1 MPICRELN
9 SMKNPDQ
16 TDRNERTTVNNH
28 RLKLVS
34 HISRAG
40 WNSLCGLRICSVS
53 MEPLSEQRYREIRVC
68 ST

>member
-1 MPICRELN
+1 MIRHKCPSIPNKPNIGTVIGTAIKKSCYMPICRELN

-16 TDRNERTTVNNH
+16 TDRNERITVNNH

-40 WNSLCGLRICSVS
+40 
-53 MEPLSEQRYREIRVC
+53 
-68 ST
+68 